1 MHGIPPP
8 LKSAREGQR
17 AVVDHRMP
25 RNKLSAAQNLLR
37 GQKPAELDKT
47 RYSGDLEMDRISPFP
62 MAHLPPMRERSF
74 ARRASFPIV
83 LATVAYIFDVITP
96 NGLLDGVLYVS
107 VILVC
112 VWLPRPK
119 SALFTALGLMPLT
132 MLGFALSPS
141 GAVTEFANRCVGVG
155 IIWLAAIAVR
165 RSVSSTQDKQSALR
179 DLEERLRAAE
189 RTASQERSE
198 LSAWIR
204 AEIAPELQILEWRLH
219 RLLYCTHQ
227 KGDLRDEAMIL
238 SRAIRR
244 ASKCVRAREFRLRRR
259 DYCPPAEN
267 SPGSSADFDDHA
279 P

>member
-1 MHGIPPP
+1 
-8 LKSAREGQR
+8 
-17 AVVDHRMP
+17 MP
-25 RNKLSAAQNLLR
+25 RNKLSAAQNLLC

-47 RYSGDLEMDRISPFP
+47 RHNGDVEMDRISRFP
-62 MAHLPPMRERSF
+62 MAHLPPMREWSF
-74 ARRASFPIV
+74 APPAFFPIV
-83 LATVAYIFDVITP
+83 LATVAFIFDVITP

-107 VILVC
+107 AILVC
-112 VWLPRPK
+112 VWLPSPK

-141 GAVTEFANRCVGVG
+141 GAATEFAVANRCVGVG

-179 DLEERLRAAE
+179 DLEERLRATE

-204 AEIAPELQILEWRLH
+204 AEISPELQILEWRLH

-227 KGDLRDEAMIL
+227 KGDLRAEAMIL
-238 SRAIRR
+238 DRAIRR
-244 ASKCVRAREFRLRRR
+244 ASKCVRAGEFRLRRR

-267 SPGSSADFDDHA
+267 SPGCSADSHAHA